1 MSIDVKTVLD
11 AFEPS
16 LFVPE
21 LQSQDK
27 SGVLLEMVER
37 VQASGIVRDVPLLLA
52 MLEQRESLGSTGIG
66 HGVAVPHGR
75 SLAVPRLVAAFGRHR
90 TGVEWGS
97 VDGAPVHLV
106 FLVLAPPLERSSRYL
121 PFLGRIVEFVGDAG
135 RRDGLHALED
145 YEDFQE
151 KMRVALG

>member
-1 MSIDVKTVLD
+1 MSIDVKSVLD

-16 LFVPE
+16 LFVPQ
-21 LQSQDK
+21 LKSKDK
-27 SGVLLEMVER
+27 TGVLREMIDR
-37 VQASGIVRDVPLLLA
+37 VQAAGIVRDARLLFA
-52 MLEQRESLGSTGIG
+52 MLEQREGLGSTGIG

-75 SLAVPRLVAAFGRHR
+75 SLAVPRLVAAFGRHQK
-90 TGVEWGS
+90 GVDWGS
-97 VDGAPVHLV
+97 VDEAPVHLV

-121 PFLGRIVEFVGDAG
+121 PFLGRIVEFVGDAR
-135 RRDGLHALED
+135 RRDDLLALED